1 MSNRENR
8 KEPVVGTSHVHDDQ
22 KSHYDGFP
30 IWKREIMNTFTREK
44 GLIVTRDVSNWS
56 NVLCNWYT
64 KAPEK
69 PEAFVPI
76 S

>member
-30 IWKREIMNTFTREK
+30 I
-44 GLIVTRDVSNWS
+44 
-56 NVLCNWYT
+56 
-64 KAPEK
+64 
-69 PEAFVPI
+69 
-76 S
+76 